1 MMMRKLL
8 AVPLLLCAAFL
19 AGAQQTAPVAQ
30 WTPPDALTSQTA
42 AAAALISYKASL
54 ETEINSIV
62 TTVNGLSA
70 QVTQLQQP
78 GRALTPTS
86 ITVQADAYSGISG
99 TVAPNKEWGVCS
111 PAVDFSPVFAGQS
124 ADYLVTVP
132 IAGNYLLTGCVA
144 SGATVPLS
152 FHFEYPSGASL
163 GSLSSTAIP
172 SPLNNW
178 SVFRYIPMTKPVPLS
193 AGQVTIRVVFETTNF
208 NWGGF
213 TLTPQ

>member
-1 MMMRKLL
+1 MTMRRFLV
-8 AVPLLLCAAFL
+8 VPLLLCAAFL

-42 AAAALISYKASL
+42 AAAALINYKASL

-62 TTVNGLSA
+62 TTVNGLAA
-70 QVTQLQQP
+70 QVAQLQQP
-78 GRALTPTS
+78 AMALTPTT

-99 TVAPNKEWGVCS
+99 TVAPNKELGVCE

-124 ADYLVTVP
+124 ADYPVTLP

-152 FHFEYPSGASL
+152 FHFEYPSGTSL

-178 SVFRYIPMTKPVPLS
+178 SVFRCIPTTKPVVLP
-193 AGQVTIRVVFETTNF
+193 AGQVTIRVVFETANF